1 MAIDYTKR
9 PPAGGGQPAPAGGG
23 QSAPA
28 GGGQPAPTGQPQQG
42 PSKISLS
49 KDRPAISLTK
59 SGGAG
64 GAMRVN
70 LNWSQG
76 AGGQP
81 QKKGFLARLAGG
93 AGSGGIDLDL
103 GCLWELNDGRK
114 GIVQALGNSFGSFNQ
129 PPFIQLDADD
139 RSGAAAGGENMLI
152 NLDQTA
158 AIRRI
163 LVFALIYEGARN
175 WAAVDGVVTL
185 FPQSGPQIEVR
196 LDYPVDGAPICAI
209 ALLQNNGGDLTVQRE
224 VQYINGAQ
232 DVLDRT
238 YGWGLQ
244 WTPGRK

>member
-1 MAIDYTKR
+1 MAIEYNKR
-9 PPAGGGQPAPAGGG
+9 PPAGERP
-23 QSAPA
+23 SAPA
-28 GGGQPAPTGQPQQG
+28 G

-76 AGGQP
+76 APQP
-81 QKKGFLARLAGG
+81 QKKGFLARLSGG

-185 FPQSGPQIEVR
+185 FPQNGPQIEVK

-224 VQYINGAQ
+224 VRYINGAQ
-232 DVLDRT
+232 DVLDQT

>member
-9 PPAGGGQPAPAGGG
+9 PPAGGGQ
-23 QSAPA
+23 QS
-28 GGGQPAPTGQPQQG
+28 PQGG

-76 AGGQP
+76 AAP

-93 AGSGGIDLDL
+93 GSGGIDLDL
-103 GCLWELNDGRK
+103 GCLWELTDGRK

-129 PPFIQLDADD
+129 PPYIQLDADD

-175 WAAVDGVVTL
+175 WAAVDGTVTL
-185 FPQSGPQIEVR
+185 FPQNGPQIEVK

-224 VQYINGAQ
+224 VRYINGAQ

>member
-9 PPAGGGQPAPAGGG
+9 PPSGGDQQPAA
-23 QSAPA
+23 
-28 GGGQPAPTGQPQQG
+28 G
-42 PSKISLS
+42 PSKVSLS

-59 SGGAG
+59 SGAAG
-64 GAMRVN
+64 GTMRVN

-76 AGGQP
+76 AAQP

-103 GCLWELNDGRK
+103 GCLYELTDGRK
-114 GIVQALGNSFGSFNQ
+114 GIVQALGNSFGAFNQ

-152 NLDQTA
+152 NLDQVA
-158 AIRRI
+158 NFRRI

-185 FPQSGPQIEVR
+185 YPQSGPQVEVR

-209 ALLQNNGGDLTVQRE
+209 AQLQNNGGDLTVQRE
-224 VQYINGAQ
+224 VRYINGAQ

>member
-1 MAIDYTKR
+1 MAIDYNKR
-9 PPAGGGQPAPAGGG
+9 PPAGGQP
-23 QSAPA
+23 SAPA
-28 GGGQPAPTGQPQQG
+28 G

-76 AGGQP
+76 APQP
-81 QKKGFLARLAGG
+81 QKKGFLARLSGG

-129 PPFIQLDADD
+129 PPYIQLDADD

-185 FPQSGPQIEVR
+185 FPQNGPQIEVK

-224 VQYINGAQ
+224 VRYINGAQ
-232 DVLDRT
+232 DVLDQT

>member
-1 MAIDYTKR
+1 MPRRTFGRGTR
-9 PPAGGGQPAPAGGG
+9 PPAGGGQ
-23 QSAPA
+23 
-28 GGGQPAPTGQPQQG
+28 QPPQGG

-49 KDRPAISLTK
+49 KERPAISLTK

-64 GAMRVN
+64 GAMRGN

-76 AGGQP
+76 AAPQ

-158 AIRRI
+158 AFRRI

-185 FPQSGPQIEVR
+185 FPQNGPQIEVR

-224 VQYINGAQ
+224 VRYINGAQ
-232 DVLDRT
+232 DVLDQT

-244 WTPGRK
+244 WAPGRK